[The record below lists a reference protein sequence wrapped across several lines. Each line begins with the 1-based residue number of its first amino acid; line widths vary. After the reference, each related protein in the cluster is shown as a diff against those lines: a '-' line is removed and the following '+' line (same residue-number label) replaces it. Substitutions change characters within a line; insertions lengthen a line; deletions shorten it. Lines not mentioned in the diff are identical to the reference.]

1 MENIRFK
8 MTFLDSIVL
17 SKTSNTE
24 GNIEPLDFVSGSCF
38 LGIVA
43 KEYDSFEN
51 PFMIFHSGDVRFGDA
66 HLLHKGKKTYKIPL
80 CFFAPK
86 NDHTRKEIYNH
97 HFVNYADDKTMLQK
111 QLKQLR
117 TGFITQDLEYIHLDY
132 YYAQKS
138 AYDTEKQK
146 SKDSSM
152 FGYTAMQEGSEWE
165 FSVSFSDVV
174 ENTEKD
180 KIIQALCGE
189 KFIGK
194 SKTAQYGKVLIEK
207 LDSQINTL
215 QEEESPNEVAY
226 LYLDSHLVLF
236 NGAVPTWIPT
246 KENLGLM
253 QGEIL
258 WEKTQIKTRKF
269 SPFNF
274 KRQCR
279 ETERLIIEKG
289 SVIAVSNLSKD
300 DREILKN
307 GVGAFLSEGYGKILI
322 NPSFLLKEGS
332 FSLKT
337 EQVCY
342 HKLEKSSESC
352 DENLI
357 CYLEAKKEMEEKN
370 LTLGEQVEKF
380 IEQHKNSFKKV
391 SNSQWGEIRMRLQF
405 YPNNYK
411 DEILEYIKRDDTIKP
426 QWKDG
431 EKVFAN
437 ALKQESIEFLKL
449 LANMMPKAR
458 EEGDNE

>member
-1 MENIRFK
+1 MNRQIETEVQRPTSSYNNDHYGTKKLKLPSLLTSQNLPKHKRDYSFTK
-8 MTFLDSIVL
+8 P
-17 SKTSNTE
+17 KTSNA
-24 GNIEPLDFVSGSCF
+24 PLKLTQAEQEDLIITNKNLLEANSKYKKDLVNSQNK
-38 LGIVA
+38 IIQYK
-43 KEYDSFEN
+43 KEL
-51 PFMIFHSGDVRFGDA
+51 I
-66 HLLHKGKKTYKIPL
+66 K
-80 CFFAPK
+80 
-86 NDHTRKEIYNH
+86 
-97 HFVNYADDKTMLQK
+97 
-111 QLKQLR
+111 
-117 TGFITQDLEYIHLDY
+117 
-132 YYAQKS
+132 
-138 AYDTEKQK
+138 
-146 SKDSSM
+146 
-152 FGYTAMQEGSEWE
+152 
-165 FSVSFSDVV
+165 
-174 ENTEKD
+174 KD

-215 QEEESPNEVAY
+215 QLEEESLNEVAY
-226 LYLDSHLVLF
+226 LYIDSHLALF

-269 SPFNF
+269 SPFNS

-289 SVIAVSNLSKD
+289 SVIAISNLSKS
-300 DREILKN
+300 DRETLKK

-322 NPSFLLKEGS
+322 NPSFLLKKGS

-342 HKLEKSSESC
+342 HKLEKSSEAC

-357 CYLEAKKEMEEKN
+357 CYLKAKKEMEENN

-411 DEILEYIKRDDTIKP
+411 DEILEYIKRGDDIKP

-431 EKVFAN
+431 EKVFVN
-437 ALKQESIEFLKL
+437 ALEQETIEFLKL
-449 LANMMPKAR
+449 LANMMPKAHK
-458 EEGDNE
+458 EGDNE